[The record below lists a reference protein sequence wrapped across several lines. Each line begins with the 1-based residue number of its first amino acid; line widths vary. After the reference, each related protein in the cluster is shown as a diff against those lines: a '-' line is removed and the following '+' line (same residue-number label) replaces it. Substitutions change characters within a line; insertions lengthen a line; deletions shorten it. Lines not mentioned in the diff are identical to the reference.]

1 MTHNNVPESSQS
13 SGSQALESQGPS
25 PFVTRRV
32 HQLDDG
38 TLAVWSS
45 RHHRKDLPVPESLV
59 VRAIRRAFRRCW
71 WMLDDLNWRIGLL
84 FVMGSALFIL
94 GSALTL
100 WPSLVGNE
108 VLVPTRLFFIGSL
121 PFTLAAYLQFYQAV
135 NSTDYPSNESLPVQP
150 RLLGLRAAEIGWWS
164 CMLQLLGTLLFNV
177 STYNAMDSRLAW
189 MSQDVWVW
197 TPNMM
202 GSILFLASGYMAFA
216 ETCHAYYRWLPG
228 NLSWWVVAL
237 NLAGCI
243 GFFVSAILAVMV
255 SDADPALRS
264 EFSVWFTLQGA
275 IGFLL
280 GSLLLM
286 PEAATEGDK
295 HPSPVLPGQEPLR

>member
-1 MTHNNVPESSQS
+1 
-13 SGSQALESQGPS
+13 
-25 PFVTRRV
+25 
-32 HQLDDG
+32 
-38 TLAVWSS
+38 
-45 RHHRKDLPVPESLV
+45 
-59 VRAIRRAFRRCW
+59 
-71 WMLDDLNWRIGLL
+71 
-84 FVMGSALFIL
+84 
-94 GSALTL
+94 
-100 WPSLVGNE
+100 
-108 VLVPTRLFFIGSL
+108 
-121 PFTLAAYLQFYQAV
+121 
-135 NSTDYPSNESLPVQP
+135 
-150 RLLGLRAAEIGWWS
+150 
-164 CMLQLLGTLLFNV
+164 MLQLLGTLLFNV